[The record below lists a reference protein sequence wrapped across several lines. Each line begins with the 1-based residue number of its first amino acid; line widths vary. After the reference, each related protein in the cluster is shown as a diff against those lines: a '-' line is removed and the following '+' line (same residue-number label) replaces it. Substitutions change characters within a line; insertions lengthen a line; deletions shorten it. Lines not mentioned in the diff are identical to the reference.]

1 MPNFLGF
8 LLGEMM
14 GFIVWGGGGWDL
26 LSGEG
31 GDGGKDLGE
40 MMGFIVWGGG
50 GWGARILLRGCF

>member
-31 GDGGKDLGE
+31 GDGGKEGC
-40 MMGFIVWGGG
+40 
-50 GWGARILLRGCF
+50 GARILLRGCF